1 MIIEKIESTIITKC
15 FKWQTNDFIKWLM
28 KISNKLNVDTTYF
41 IKKKWFSNQIRIV
54 MTGLDADVEKLEHKI
69 KVKLL
74 YG

>member
-1 MIIEKIESTIITKC
+1 MIIEKVESTIITKC
-15 FKWQTNDFIKWLM
+15 FKWQTDDFIEWLE
-28 KISNKLNVDTTYF
+28 KISKRLNIDTTYF

-54 MTGLDADVEKLEHKI
+54 MIGLDKDVEKLEHKI

>member
-15 FKWQTNDFIKWLM
+15 FKWQTDDFIKWLE
-28 KISNKLNVDTTYF
+28 KISKKLNVDITYF
-41 IKKKWFSNQIRIV
+41 IKKKLFSNQIRIV
-54 MTGLDADVEKLEHKI
+54 MTGLEKNVEKLEHKI